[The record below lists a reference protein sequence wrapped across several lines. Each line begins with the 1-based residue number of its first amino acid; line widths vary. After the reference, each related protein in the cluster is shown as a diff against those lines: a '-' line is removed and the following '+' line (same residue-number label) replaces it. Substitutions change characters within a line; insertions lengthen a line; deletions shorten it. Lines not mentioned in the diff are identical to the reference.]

1 MQKTKTRHS
10 FNPYQRY
17 ENAMRRILS
26 KSDTGK
32 GRDPWEDK
40 LVSMLKLREAFKK
53 QYQESYTIEFAE
65 KFPLYSALLTAFE
78 DTRIGGDRD
87 LLEAMLLCSLDLSK
101 LHESFNHPRFDAMF
115 LGVYRKL
122 FYDVT
127 NVLLNVAD
135 IFQMIIGPMLSADSD
150 KLAVGHIWKI
160 LALAGGASLLKRKG
174 LGTESLRGE
183 DIEHLLQ
190 LSGFRHCSTMLQY
203 TSQGSAFFKDNPGV
217 AVMLNSLAD
226 FDSIRGSGRRTDYL
240 AEISNVAKNN
250 FNSLLRGELK
260 LLAVPDNE
268 VMRLTEFDGQFRP
281 DVAGTLEITEHL
293 TFISS
298 EGEDD

>member
-1 MQKTKTRHS
+1 MRKTKTRQQ

-26 KSDTGK
+26 KSDIPPSE
-32 GRDPWEDK
+32 DQWENK
-40 LVSMLKLREAFKK
+40 LYSMLKLREAFKK
-53 QYQESYTIEFAE
+53 KYPETYVTEFSNR
-65 KFPLYSALLTAFE
+65 FPLYSSLLTAFE

-87 LLEAMLLCSLDLSK
+87 LLEAMLLCSLDLAK
-101 LHESFNHPRFDAMF
+101 LADSFKHPRFDTMF
-115 LGVYRKL
+115 LGLYRKL
-122 FYDVT
+122 FYDVS
-127 NVLLNVAD
+127 NVLLSDAD
-135 IFQMIIGPMLSADSD
+135 RFQVIIAPMISANTD
-150 KLAVGHIWKI
+150 KLAIGHIWKI
-160 LALAGGASLLKRKG
+160 LALSGGASLLIRKG

-203 TSQGSAFFKDNPGV
+203 SSMGTSFFKDNPGV
-217 AVMLNSLAD
+217 AMMLSSLAD
-226 FDSIRGSGRRTDYL
+226 FDSIRGNGRRTDYL

-268 VMRLTEFDGQFRP
+268 VVRLTEFDGQFRP
-281 DVAGTLEITEHL
+281 DIAGALEITEHL
-293 TFISS
+293 TFISN
-298 EGEDD
+298 EGSDD